1 MLDIRV
7 HHFYESCQR
16 NYGMRNKFLVRDVEG
31 HLRSVKENW
40 TDEIIENA
48 IFSQST
54 RCRRCWNISNLLEWP
69 REHSQFLL
77 AYSSQLGYQGFHIVS
92 SRTNKTK
99 VTLGNLELE
108 FIPKG
113 LSVGLWEWLDTIS
126 PCALLRRHAAV
137 EELCQ
142 IKPEAMNR
150 AYDAPYR
157 EMQDAYYQVFRLYYL
172 NEQNPEQRETAL
184 TRVRDML
191 EHGLINQR
199 CGGVQEERIHTLAT
213 PLYHL
218 VEAIWRDDHSAIEAA
233 IIKAMEDNY
242 HYFAYVY
249 PSPGD
254 KTGPASHGLGDPD
267 AIIHDKIM
275 AIVAVYLDRTGRKLS
290 FETRYMPSWVL
301 NNEGPSYEEIMANP
315 PEFDLDRLL
324 ENKPSS

>member
-1 MLDIRV
+1 MLDIQA
-7 HHFYESCQR
+7 HHLYDELR
-16 NYGMRNKFLVRDVEG
+16 REYDIENEFLVEDIEA
-31 HLRSVKENW
+31 HLNFIRKMW
-40 TDEIIENA
+40 TEDIIENA
-48 IFSQST
+48 IFSRSI

-69 REHSQFLL
+69 QEHSQFLL

-92 SRTNKTK
+92 SRTNKTV

-108 FIPKG
+108 FVPKG
-113 LSVGLWEWLDTIS
+113 LSAGLWDWLNAIS
-126 PCALLRRHAAV
+126 SCALLRRHSAV

-142 IKPEAMNR
+142 VKPEAMNR
-150 AYDAPYR
+150 TYDAPYR
-157 EMQDAYYQVFRLYYL
+157 EMQDAYYQVFRLYYW

-184 TRVRDML
+184 ARVRDML
-191 EHGLINQR
+191 EPGFINQR
-199 CGGVQEERIHTLAT
+199 SGGVPEERIHTLAT

-218 VEAIWRDDHSAIEAA
+218 IEAIWRDDHSAIEAA

-254 KTGPASHGLGDPD
+254 KTGPESHGLGDPD

-324 ENKPSS
+324 ENKLNS